1 MHASF
6 LLSYLKKR
14 RGTLL
19 MLCAFVLLFSIVFYL
34 YRLPLEAV
42 LYASGLCGAVGIVL
56 LIIDYIRFRNRARLL
71 RGMLDRIE
79 VSIADL
85 PLPGDAVEAG
95 YQALVSSLFQKNS
108 ALRLEAETSRE
119 ELVDYYTLWAH
130 QIKTP
135 IAAMKLLLQTE
146 EAADHE
152 ELLNELF
159 KVEQYVEMVLQYLR
173 MESLSADLL
182 LKRYPLDS
190 IVRQAVRKYAP
201 LFIRKHLRLELD
213 GLEAQVLTDEK
224 WLLFVVE
231 QLLSNAVKYTPAGGT
246 VRVYTDADKPCTLV
260 IEDTGIGIAPEDLP
274 RVFERGFTGYNG
286 RADKRSTGIGLYLCK
301 TILTKLSHTIRIDS
315 RPGGGTKVQVGLDHV
330 ALEVE

>member
-1 MHASF
+1 MKPLYLF
-6 LLSYLKKR
+6 SYLKKR

-19 MLCAFVLLFSIVFYL
+19 MLLAFGLLFSIVFYL
-34 YRLPLEAV
+34 YRLPMEAV
-42 LYASGLCGAVGIVL
+42 LYSTGLCAALGLIL
-56 LIIDYIRFRNRARLL
+56 LAIDYLRFRNKALL
-71 RGMLDRIE
+71 LADLLQHFE
-79 VSIADL
+79 VSIADM
-85 PLPGDAVEAG
+85 PSPGDAVEEA
-95 YQALVSSLFQKNS
+95 YQALVSALFQQN
-108 ALRLEAETSRE
+108 ARLRREAERGRE
-119 ELVDYYTLWAH
+119 ELVEYYTLWAH

-146 EAADHE
+146 SDNDHE
-152 ELLNELF
+152 ELLGELF
-159 KVEQYVEMVLQYLR
+159 KIEQYVEMVLQYLR

-182 LKRYPLDS
+182 LKRYPLDG

-201 LFIRKHLRLELD
+201 LFIRKHIRLELD
-213 GLEAQVLTDEK
+213 HLEAQVLTDEK
-224 WLLFVVE
+224 WLVFVVE

-246 VRVYTDADKPCTLV
+246 VRVYTQPDKPQTLI

-315 RPGGGTKVQVGLDHV
+315 RPGSGTRVQVGMEHV